1 MILYKTFLITSLL
14 AFNYLQALPQED
26 IIFNAKNND
35 FQQLTGLTETQLT
48 PILTFLCH
56 EEKDCSWVKEYPII
70 TNLIHSMNL
79 RVGCEIGVAYGFQSI
94 FFLENSN
101 IEKLYSIDP
110 YQHFPDYDDFMNFS
124 QPYFDVLYHRVNLR
138 LSVFKEKSCLL
149 RMTSTEAAKQFN
161 SNSLDF
167 IYIDGDHSY
176 KAVTADLEAWFDKIR
191 SGGLVS
197 GDDYVVF
204 PTTARAVNDFVHNQK
219 IELYTTGNKW
229 WFIKP

>member
-1 MILYKTFLITSLL
+1 MILYNLLISFLFFNL
-14 AFNYLQALPQED
+14 AQALPQEEL
-26 IIFNAKNND
+26 IFNAKNSD
-35 FQQLTGLTETQLT
+35 FQQITSLEEDKLV
-48 PILTFLCH
+48 PILAFLKH
-56 EEKDCSWVKEYPII
+56 EEERCTWIEEYPII
-70 TNLIHSMNL
+70 TDLIYSMNL

-110 YQHFPDYDDFMNFS
+110 YQYFSDYDDPMNFS
-124 QPYFDVLYHRVNLR
+124 QPYFDVLYHRVNMR
-138 LSVFKEKSCLL
+138 LSRFKERSALL
-149 RMTSTEAAKQFN
+149 RTTSTNAAQQFS

-167 IYIDGDHSY
+167 VYIDGDHSY
-176 KAVTADLEAWFDKIR
+176 KAVTSDLEAWFDKVR

-204 PTTARAVNDFVHNQK
+204 PSTASAVNDFVHTYQV
-219 IELYTTGNKW
+219 ELSIKGNKW